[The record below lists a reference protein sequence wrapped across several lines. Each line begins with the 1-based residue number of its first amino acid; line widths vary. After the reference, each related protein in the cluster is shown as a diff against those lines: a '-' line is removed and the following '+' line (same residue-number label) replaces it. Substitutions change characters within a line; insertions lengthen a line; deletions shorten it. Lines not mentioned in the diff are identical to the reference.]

1 MLFRPACYIVVHKRE
16 EGRTVH
22 YQELL
27 RIPSLYEYINCF
39 ASVMD
44 EESSYA
50 SLTSLFFFF
59 YLRLEISPVSIL
71 PFSFPPCLLLE
82 EDLAFVILSVSFF
95 SSLGFV
101 VAQQGKP
108 LVLAFFPGVSLWKK
122 CCIRNP
128 EKKKKGNVIYC

>member
-1 MLFRPACYIVVHKRE
+1 
-16 EGRTVH
+16 
-22 YQELL
+22 
-27 RIPSLYEYINCF
+27 
-39 ASVMD
+39 MD

-50 SLTSLFFFF
+50 SLTSLFIFFF

-108 LVLAFFPGVSLWKK
+108 LVLAFFPGVSL
-122 CCIRNP
+122 
-128 EKKKKGNVIYC
+128 